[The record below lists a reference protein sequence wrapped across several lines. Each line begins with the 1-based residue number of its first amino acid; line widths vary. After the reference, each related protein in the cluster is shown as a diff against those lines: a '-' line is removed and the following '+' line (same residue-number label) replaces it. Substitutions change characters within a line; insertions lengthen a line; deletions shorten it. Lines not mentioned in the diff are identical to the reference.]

1 MTQKTRKNTQP
12 ALVFIHG
19 FRGNHIGLEAIARE
33 FPDYKV
39 YIPDIPPF
47 GTAGDLQQYT
57 PANYAKF
64 IADYI
69 TRHHLQQP
77 ILIGHSMGSL
87 VAAATAAKYPQKLND
102 KLILLAP
109 ISVKPPKPIASLQP
123 LVTILPNKFIGWLTT
138 RYLYIPDRH
147 ADREL
152 YHETLK
158 LTYEGGAQ
166 YTSRQAVRQSARFSA
181 SHSLRDFNFHKK
193 TLLLAGEKDRLIAR
207 RHTIQLATKLNSR
220 HYPVTAQF
228 IKGAG
233 HLLNYEKPAETAA
246 KIRQFIEK

>member
-1 MTQKTRKNTQP
+1 MTSASRRP

-47 GTAGDLQQYT
+47 GAAGDLQQYT

-64 IADYI
+64 ISDYI
-69 TRHHLQQP
+69 SHHHLQKP

-87 VAAATAAKYPQKLND
+87 VAAATAAKYPQKLHD

-109 ISVKPPKPIASLQP
+109 ISVKPPRPIAALQP
-123 LVTILPNKFIGWLTT
+123 LVAILPNKFIGWITT
-138 RYLYIPDRH
+138 RYLYIPKKST
-147 ADREL
+147 DREL
-152 YHETLK
+152 YRETLR
-158 LTYEGGAQ
+158 LTYASGAE
-166 YTSRQAVRQSARFSA
+166 YTSRHAVRQSAKFSA
-181 SHSLRDFNFHKK
+181 THSLRDFNFHKK
-193 TLLLAGEKDRLIAR
+193 TLLLAGTKDRLIAR
-207 RHTIQLATKLNSR
+207 RHTVQLATKLSSR
-220 HYPVTAQF
+220 KYPVTAQF

-246 KIRQFIEK
+246 AIRQFIEK

>member
-1 MTQKTRKNTQP
+1 MTKP

-19 FRGNHIGLEAIARE
+19 FRGNHVGLEAVARE

-57 PANYAKF
+57 PANYAKY
-64 IADYI
+64 ISDYI
-69 TRHHLQQP
+69 TRHHLQRP

-87 VAAATAAKYPQKLND
+87 VAAATATKYPQKIND

-109 ISVKPPKPIASLQP
+109 ISVKPPRPIAALQP
-123 LVTILPNKFIGWLTT
+123 LVAVLPNKFIGWITT
-138 RYLYIPDRH
+138 KYLYIPSKR

-152 YHETLK
+152 YRKTLS
-158 LTYEGGAQ
+158 LTYDGGAQ
-166 YTSRQAVRQSARFSA
+166 YTSRKAVRLSAKFSA
-181 SHSLRDFNFHKK
+181 THSLQDFNFHKR
-193 TLLLAGEKDRLIAR
+193 TLLLGGEKDRLIAR
-207 RHTIQLATKLNSR
+207 RHTVKLATKLDSR
-220 HYPVTAQF
+220 RYPVTTQF

-233 HLLNYEKPAETAA
+233 HLLNYEKPAETATI
-246 KIRQFIEK
+246 IRQFIEK